1 MLQGAV
7 ELGDH
12 LAHGLGH
19 LTNLVLLLYTHLDGQ
34 VLLFSNRL
42 QGQGRLRDWLS
53 DITGDEEG
61 QLNHQGYDSQQE
73 D

>member
-12 LAHGLGH
+12 LAHGLSH
-19 LTNLVLLLYTHLDGQ
+19 LANLILLLYTHLDGQ

-42 QGQGRLRDWLS
+42 QGQGRLRDRLS
-53 DITGDEEG
+53 DVAGEEER
-61 QLNHQGYDSQQE
+61 QLNHQGYHTQQQ